1 MFPFPL
7 RQMDAET
14 SAVATA
20 DGDAL
25 SSVLSDRDL
34 RVSIQVC
41 NVFESVR

>member
-1 MFPFPL
+1 
-7 RQMDAET
+7 MDAET

-41 NVFESVR
+41 TTHSHREKR